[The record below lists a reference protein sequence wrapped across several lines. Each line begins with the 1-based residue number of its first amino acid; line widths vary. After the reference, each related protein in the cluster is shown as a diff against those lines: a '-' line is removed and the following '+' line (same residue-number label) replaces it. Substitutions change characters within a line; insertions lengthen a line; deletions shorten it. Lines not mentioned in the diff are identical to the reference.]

1 MMTLKIKGTFEH
13 TTLTFLYFCT
23 KLQKM
28 NVLSNKMLKEAG
40 NENET
45 LLVKFSDLHALV
57 DALKSDNSM
66 HLDKVKFL
74 ENEVIDYKNLY
85 LLNYLIH
92 ISCMGS

>member
-1 MMTLKIKGTFEH
+1 MMTLKIRGTFEH

-28 NVLSNKMLKEAG
+28 NVLSDKMLKEAR

-45 LLVKFSDLHALV
+45 LLVKFSDSHALV
-57 DALKSDNSM
+57 DALKFDDLM

-74 ENEVIDYKNLY
+74 ENELIDSKNLY

>member
-28 NVLSNKMLKEAG
+28 NVLSDKMLKEAR

-45 LLVKFSDLHALV
+45 LLVKFSDSHALV
-57 DALKSDNSM
+57 DALKFDDLM

-74 ENEVIDYKNLY
+74 ENELIDSKNLY

>member
-1 MMTLKIKGTFEH
+1 
-13 TTLTFLYFCT
+13 
-23 KLQKM
+23 M
-28 NVLSNKMLKEAG
+28 NVLSDKMLKEAR

-45 LLVKFSDLHALV
+45 LLVKFSDSHALV
-57 DALKSDNSM
+57 DALKFDDLM

-74 ENEVIDYKNLY
+74 ENELIDSKNLY